1 MNRLKTMATTL
12 LLALSTTAFAQQGT
26 KMELWPQGAPN
37 TNGDENDKA
46 ELTIYL
52 PKAEKATGRAVVC
65 CPGGGYQ
72 HLAMDHEGHQWATLF
87 NNQGIALIVL

>member
-1 MNRLKTMATTL
+1 MKRLKTIATTM

-52 PKAEKATGRAVVC
+52 PNAEKADRKSVV
-65 CPGGGYQ
+65 
-72 HLAMDHEGHQWATLF
+72 
-87 NNQGIALIVL
+87 